1 MPSKPDKTTHRA
13 TRCDRHL
20 ASVTPTSFRSA
31 CSVKRSVR
39 VKRLTKCMRGK
50 IKKSKYGCAKCERG
64 FHVECF
70 SAFHYQYVFIV
81 RYPALRE
88 ALDAVCRSTT
98 VL

>member
-20 ASVTPTSFRSA
+20 ASVTPTSFR
-31 CSVKRSVR
+31 
-39 VKRLTKCMRGK
+39 MRGK